1 MPQDLQEASGI
12 LTADMV
18 LIQPR
23 AMLRVMAA
31 QGVIASLV
39 VLDVLV
45 AAVGRVVWMEN
56 QQMVMVPVV
65 AREAGHI
72 QLRVEMAA
80 QAAQARPVW

>member
-18 LIQPR
+18 LIQLR

-56 QQMVMVPVV
+56 QQMVLVPVV

>member
-1 MPQDLQEASGI
+1 MPEELRVASGI

-31 QGVIASLV
+31 QGVIVSLA

-45 AAVGRVVWMEN
+45 AAVVMVVWMEN